1 VTTGKIL
8 LLVGCPQSTGA
19 STRAAIGR
27 IASDLADITVI
38 ANDNPGRGN
47 PRGIAAE
54 IAAGH
59 APDDGRL
66 EIVLDRAQAIRRVIR
81 LARAGDTVLLAGKGR
96 ATYQEEQSTI
106 FPFDDRF
113 HARQTLG
120 RLGYHLQPALQS

>member
-1 VTTGKIL
+1 M
-8 LLVGCPQSTGA
+8 
-19 STRAAIGR
+19 
-27 IASDLADITVI
+27 
-38 ANDNPGRGN
+38 
-47 PRGIAAE
+47 GIAAE

-59 APDDGRL
+59 APDGGRL

-81 LARAGDTVLLAGKGR
+81 LARAGDTVVLAGKGH